1 MLFLRINGLTR
12 ENRHEVLSHVKQAV
26 SDGNGWITNFYQY
39 SNLSVC
45 INFEIEL
52 KNVAKLN
59 KEIRKTNLLISD
71 ETEKAFAE
79 LMMMPESSEEI
90 FGTIQIGFV
99 HDEPDLRIEC
109 PPIPG

>member
-12 ENRHEVLSHVKQAV
+12 ENRHEILSRVKQAV

-59 KEIRKTNLLISD
+59 QEIRKTNLLLSD
-71 ETEKAFAE
+71 ETEKAIAE
-79 LMMMPESSEEI
+79 LTLIPESSEEV

-109 PPIPG
+109 LPIPG